1 MKKNNIR
8 FAILAAIFLA
18 VYHLVIFILPFVHNS
33 MFWLSYGFTW
43 VAFAVAIV
51 ACIIAFRSTT
61 DIDSKF
67 FGYPIAK
74 VGVCYLM
81 IQLVASLIFM
91 ALSPYI
97 PAIVG
102 VTGYSVLFF
111 GAISGLIVK
120 DTVRDHIRNQD
131 LNLREDVMVMR
142 TAQSKLNQMASQCPD
157 REVAIVIKKLSEEV
171 RFSDPVSSPELVEI
185 EKELTVSIDDLQQ
198 ALVDGDFASVNTLC
212 NRTNQILLE
221 RNRICKLKKK
231 QKSASI

>member
-1 MKKNNIR
+1 MKKINVR

-18 VYHLVIFILPFVHNS
+18 VYHLVIFIIPFVHNS

-43 VAFAVAIV
+43 LAFAVAIV
-51 ACIIAFRSTT
+51 ACIIAFRSAT

-74 VGVCYLM
+74 VGVCYLL
-81 IQLVASLIFM
+81 IQLVASLIFV
-91 ALSPYI
+91 ALSKYI
-97 PAIVG
+97 SVMVG
-102 VTGYSVLFF
+102 IIGYIVLFI
-111 GAISGLIVK
+111 GAVSGLIVK
-120 DTVRDHIRNQD
+120 DTIRDHIRNQD
-131 LNLREDVMVMR
+131 LNIREDVMVMR
-142 TAQSKLNQMASQCPD
+142 TAQSKLNQMASQYPD
-157 REVAIVIKKLSEEV
+157 REVAIAIKKLSEEV
-171 RFSDPVSSPELVEI
+171 RFSDPVSSPELIEI

-231 QKSASI
+231 QRSVSN